1 MVSTI
6 AINPDGSA
14 SGTLYRNEY
23 QDGKWAT
30 SNYTL
35 TQTVPSTS
43 LSTPV
48 SATYNFQETYNGA
61 MMLGNSSN
69 LSNAYGFGWGQRSFN
84 GTGSTAGT
92 SIYNTYFASWDNGT
106 WTATSGS
113 LPGYYGS
120 SLAPGLDGPGLAMI
134 TGSMSGTLGKTL
146 SGSMTFFGSLLN
158 GASFS
163 YSGPATMDSSGY
175 ITFNYQ
181 NGGGYTSA
189 WVYPGGASGTA
200 TGTMNQAPGYYF
212 TQTMTGN
219 SYQSVPAIPPVRP
232 SACPA
237 TPPPAAAVPGYS
249 AAPPDLLTV
258 VFPCIFRTKT
268 PPRGQLREP
277 QQA

>member
-1 MVSTI
+1 M
-6 AINPDGSA
+6 
-14 SGTLYRNEY
+14 
-23 QDGKWAT
+23 DGKWAS

-61 MMLGNSSN
+61 LMVGNSSLN
-69 LSNAYGFGWGQRSFN
+69 SANGFGWGQRSFN
-84 GTGSTAGT
+84 GTGSTTGT
-92 SIYNTYFASWDNGT
+92 SIYNSYFASWDNGT

-120 SLAPGLDGPGLAMI
+120 SLAPGSGTAPGTAMI
-134 TGSMSGTLGKTL
+134 TGSMSGILGKTL
-146 SGSMTFFGSLLN
+146 SGSMTFVGSLLN

-200 TGTMNQAPGYYF
+200 TGTMNQSPGYYF

-219 SYQSVPAIPPVRP
+219 SYQISSSDP
-232 SACPA
+232 SQR
-237 TPPPAAAVPGYS
+237 
-249 AAPPDLLTV
+249 DLHRVQQLHHQWQ
-258 VFPCIFRTKT
+258 PYRDLRRRHRTF
-268 PPRGQLREP
+268 
-277 QQA
+277 